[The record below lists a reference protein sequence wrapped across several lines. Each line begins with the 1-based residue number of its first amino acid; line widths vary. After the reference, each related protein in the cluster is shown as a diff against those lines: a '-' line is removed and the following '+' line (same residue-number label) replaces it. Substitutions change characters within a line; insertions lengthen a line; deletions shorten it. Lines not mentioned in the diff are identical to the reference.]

1 MSTRAKQARAR
12 KQVGFTLIETMVAIV
27 VLAFGIL
34 SLAAIYSQGIVVAN
48 MAQYDYIAEKKAEQA
63 VETIFTARDT
73 KVITWAQIRNV
84 TGAGNDGGVFLDG
97 PQQLLDAGP
106 DGLVG
111 TADDDASRPD
121 VVILGPGP
129 DGQLGTSD
137 DQVFALSG
145 TMTREIQIRDVLGEP
160 NMRQIT
166 VIMRYQV
173 GGLQRQYT
181 LVSNISAFA

>member
-1 MSTRAKQARAR
+1 
-12 KQVGFTLIETMVAIV
+12 LIEVMISVV
-27 VLAFGIL
+27 VLTVGIL
-34 SLAAIYSQGIVVAN
+34 SLAAVFSQGIFVASV
-48 MAQYDYIAEKKAEQA
+48 AQYDYIAEKKAAEA
-63 VETIFTARDT
+63 IETIFTARDT
-73 KVITWAQIRNV
+73 KLITWAQVRNV
-84 TGAGNDGGVFLDG
+84 SGSSGSDGGVFLDG
-97 PQQLLDAGP
+97 PQPLLDAGP

-129 DGQLGTSD
+129 DGKLGTSD

-145 TMTREIQIRDVLGEP
+145 AMTREIQIRDVLGEP

-166 VIMRYQV
+166 VIMRYRV
-173 GGLQRQYT
+173 GGLQRQFT